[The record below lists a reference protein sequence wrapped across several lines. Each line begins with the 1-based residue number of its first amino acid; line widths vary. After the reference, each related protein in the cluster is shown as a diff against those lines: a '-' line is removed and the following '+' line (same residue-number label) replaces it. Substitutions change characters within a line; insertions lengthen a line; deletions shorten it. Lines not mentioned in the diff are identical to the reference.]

1 MYPIH
6 YFAHTIWKWCSHC
19 LYLGMKKKD
28 KKGYIVYTL
37 KICFNP
43 ETDDIEYIC
52 EGVNEDFNFTPIV
65 PFDLDIDITS
75 KLNTEDMEAILEL
88 YEVGEA

>member
-1 MYPIH
+1 
-6 YFAHTIWKWCSHC
+6 
-19 LYLGMKKKD
+19 MKKKD

-37 KICFNP
+37 KICINP
-43 ETDDIEYIC
+43 ETDDIEYNC
-52 EGVNEDFNFTPIV
+52 EGVNEDFAFTPIV

-75 KLNTEDMEAILEL
+75 KQNTEDMEAILEL